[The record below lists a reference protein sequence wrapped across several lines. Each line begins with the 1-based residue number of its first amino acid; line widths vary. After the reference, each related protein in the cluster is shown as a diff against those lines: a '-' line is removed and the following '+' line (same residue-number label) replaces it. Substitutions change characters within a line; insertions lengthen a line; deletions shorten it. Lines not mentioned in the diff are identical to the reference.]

1 MRKKLKLLL
10 HHSNKV
16 RHNITL
22 RISINYTKYDYRF
35 FAEVAEIIGKINGGN
50 PKALM
55 ETSSFYEM
63 YEEDINFVQHYPPA
77 YWADF
82 IIEECD
88 NIKKQVQ

>member
-1 MRKKLKLLL
+1 M
-10 HHSNKV
+10 
-16 RHNITL
+16 
-22 RISINYTKYDYRF
+22 NYTKYDYRF

-82 IIEECD
+82 IIEECE
-88 NIKKQVQ
+88 NIGCLART

>member
-1 MRKKLKLLL
+1 MR
-10 HHSNKV
+10 V
-16 RHNITL
+16 
-22 RISINYTKYDYRF
+22 SINYTKYDYRF
-35 FAEVAEIIGKINGGN
+35 FDEVAEINGGT

-88 NIKKQVQ
+88 NIKKVL